1 MNNSY
6 VEVTIPDGMLEYM
19 WNIRSAVDKFLLKSK
34 QEHEMIYVKYRSLW
48 TLWLIEHKT
57 CIGVVIPEDL
67 TEWVK
72 EIFYCEEYWC
82 VEGSQLY
89 YSLRDLV
96 WLFQANDKALL
107 NQVHALH
114 FTRILNKFKGENK

>member
-34 QEHEMIYVKYRSLW
+34 QEHEMIYVKHRSLW

-82 VEGSQLY
+82 VDGTVLY
-89 YSLRDLV
+89 NSLRELI

-114 FTRILNKFKGENK
+114 FTYILNKFKGE